1 VNRHPKLR
9 VGFLRSA
16 AGLGLA
22 LVILGGLATALAA
35 QALWSRAALAG
46 QPVRWVAAA
55 PANPDLVYAG
65 VDGLGVYLSTDGGR
79 AWTRLP
85 TEGLTDLSV
94 QVVAVCP
101 SGAVY
106 AGAWGGGVFRYQG
119 NSWTAASAGLGETY
133 ITALECDA
141 QGVVFAG
148 TYSRGVYRSAD
159 SGEVWEAASAG
170 LGSPEILVLRAGAG
184 LLFAGTMEGAFR
196 SADGG
201 ASWTALGLAG
211 HAVFDIAFDFALPE
225 RLWAATVTQ
234 GVWAST
240 DGGGTW
246 QSVGNPLL
254 AYTIARDGAGNLFA
268 GTRNAGAFRLE
279 AGQWMPEDLG
289 AGRVYCMRLV
299 GSERSR
305 LAAGTIDG
313 LWTRQGAPPPTPTP
327 TPTATSTSTPGPS
340 PSPTATQPPTP
351 GVLVA
356 LRRAPAG
363 LVAPGDEITYFIDYQ
378 VVGAGVARSVVFT
391 NAVPSHTELIV
402 ARGHSERNSATVTW
416 LFDDLEAGSSG
427 TLSYQVR
434 VVEPIVAPTATPTE
448 PPTAEPTA
456 TSTATATW
464 TPTAEATVTPTTTPT
479 EPPTAEATG
488 TPSATPTETPTPTAT
503 PTGSVTQNQIS
514 GGKRNSPQPG
524 DAAQVFVVN
533 EGVYVT
539 WLHND
544 RLYEVRSNIV
554 LNGPLLIF
562 PVIYQWTLR

>member
-1 VNRHPKLR
+1 MNRYSKLR
-9 VGFLRSA
+9 VGFLRAA

-22 LVILGGLATALAA
+22 LVSLGSLATALAA

-148 TYSRGVYRSAD
+148 TYSRGVYRSAN
-159 SGEVWEAASAG
+159 SGEGWEEASAG
-170 LGSPEILVLRAGAG
+170 LGSPEVLVLRAGAG
-184 LLFAGTMEGAFR
+184 PLLAGTMEGAFR

-201 ASWTALGLAG
+201 ASWTASGLAG

-254 AYTIARDGAGNLFA
+254 AYTIARDGAGNLYA
-268 GTRNAGAFRLE
+268 GTRNAGAFRFE

-289 AGRVYCMRLV
+289 ASRVYCMRLV

-327 TPTATSTSTPGPS
+327 TATSTSTPSPS

-363 LVAPGDEITYFIDYQ
+363 PVAPGDEITYFIDYQ

-391 NAVPSHTELIV
+391 NAVPSHTERIV
-402 ARGHSERNSATVTW
+402 ARGHSERDGATVTW

-434 VVEPIVAPTATPTE
+434 VVEPTVEPPITPTL
-448 PPTAEPTA
+448 EPT
-456 TSTATATW
+456 
-464 TPTAEATVTPTTTPT
+464 V
-479 EPPTAEATG
+479 
-488 TPSATPTETPTPTAT
+488 TPTAT
-503 PTGSVTQNQIS
+503 PIEILTVKAIVTPTITPTPTEAAIQDRSSSARQD
-514 GGKRNSPQPG
+514 SPQRG
-524 DAAQVFVVN
+524 DAAQVIVVN

-554 LNGPLLIF
+554 LNGQLLVF